1 MFNELSVEK
10 FDAVAIAHDRMK
22 LFVKTCSRAREIGW
36 KSLRLHE
43 SIGENVYYI
52 EISDNYFVGKW
63 VEECKEKDVV
73 SLFKGIIT
81 ESPLLKGDD
90 DKQVNDWGNT
100 EYSIN
105 GDIAKGLGAAHF
117 MDTLA
122 VSFWEESSRYYKEFV
137 KVHCKVINEDLKIN
151 EFDVDVVH
159 ASLPEHVD
167 KHKIWFEERIRK
179 EAENRKDLWEKRET
193 YFPNLIFCGETE
205 KNLTQGETLAGISRV
220 FEKLKRLNDYAA
232 EWKEGGFSV
241 EGVAAKGVDVSNESD
256 STMQHPRLKNMRKF
270 RLPNGEKET
279 FEPHIKTAGLR
290 FHFYADEATHQ
301 IYVGYI
307 GKHLPTSSDN

>member
-1 MFNELSVEK
+1 MLDYMFNELSIEK
-10 FDAVAIAHDRMK
+10 FDAVAIAHERMK

-43 SIGENVYYI
+43 SLGDNVYYI

-63 VEECKEKDVV
+63 VEECSEKDVV

-117 MDTLA
+117 IDTLA
-122 VSFWEESSRYYKEFV
+122 VSFWEEGSRYHKEFV
-137 KVHCKVINEDLKIN
+137 KVHCKTINEDLEIE
-151 EFDVDVVH
+151 EFDADVVH

-167 KHKIWFEERIRK
+167 IHKNWLEKRIK
-179 EAENRKDLWEKRET
+179 EEAEKRKDLWEKRET
-193 YFPNLIFCGETE
+193 YF
-205 KNLTQGETLAGISRV
+205 
-220 FEKLKRLNDYAA
+220 
-232 EWKEGGFSV
+232 
-241 EGVAAKGVDVSNESD
+241 
-256 STMQHPRLKNMRKF
+256 
-270 RLPNGEKET
+270 
-279 FEPHIKTAGLR
+279 
-290 FHFYADEATHQ
+290 
-301 IYVGYI
+301 
-307 GKHLPTSSDN
+307 